1 MNALK
6 NERSSKSVTDDKTV
20 PPASRQQQLPLQLE
34 LDICQQTVNAQNHSS
49 DQLRRLSNYLM
60 YVCDEERQRLA
71 NEIHD
76 TLGQNLLA
84 LKIDVSMLHARTR
97 KNHPRINH
105 RAAIMM
111 EHLDVAVANVR
122 EIINNLY
129 PPVLKLGLL
138 ASVEWKVG
146 EFEKRHPIACTLQV
160 DGHDTDYAPYDGYS
174 MPMIRILHES
184 LKNVA
189 RHASANCVNVALS
202 GVPRRLTMQVV
213 DDGVGIHPDH
223 LCKDGAYGL
232 VWIRERIGALGG
244 EFTIGTNARQK
255 GTMLTVSLPGRA
267 SA

>member
-1 MNALK
+1 MNALN
-6 NERSSKSVTDDKTV
+6 NERRSKSFTNDKTMPTV
-20 PPASRQQQLPLQLE
+20 RQQQLALE
-34 LDICQQTVNAQNHSS
+34 LDFDICQQTANAHTQSS

-76 TLGQNLLA
+76 SLGQNLVA

-105 RAAIMM
+105 RAAVMM

-122 EIINNLY
+122 EIINDLY

-146 EFEKRHPIACTLQV
+146 EFEKRHQIACTLQV
-160 DGHDTDYAPYDGYS
+160 DGHDNDYAPYDGYS

-189 RHASANCVNVALS
+189 HHARANHVNVALS
-202 GVPRRLTMQVV
+202 GVPRRLTMQIA
-213 DDGVGIHPDH
+213 DDGIGILPEH

-232 VWIRERIGALGG
+232 VWIRERINAMGG
-244 EFTIGTNARQK
+244 EFAIGANSQK
-255 GTMLTVSLPGRA
+255 RGTMLTISLPRRA